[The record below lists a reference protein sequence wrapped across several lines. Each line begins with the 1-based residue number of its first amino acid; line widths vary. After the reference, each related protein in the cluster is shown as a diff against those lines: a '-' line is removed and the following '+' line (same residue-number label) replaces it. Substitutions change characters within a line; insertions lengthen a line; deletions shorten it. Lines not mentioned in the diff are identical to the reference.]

1 MTKLPLLALVA
12 LSTLGACTIGDEGGG
27 TGTGS
32 ADFTFCQPQQIDTN
46 GDGTPDGL
54 DINCDGIID
63 ITYNNGGGGG
73 QNSSTCS
80 LLSSVNGQTEAI
92 SCKADGTGTGASTC
106 ECRVNGN
113 LVGTCTEPTQ
123 DCSIGAPTP
132 DCCGF

>member
-1 MTKLPLLALVA
+1 MTKLTLAFLVF
-12 LSTLGACTIGDEGGG
+12 STLGACTIGDEGGG

-63 ITYNNGGGGG
+63 ITYNNGGG

-80 LLSSVNGQTEAI
+80 SLSSVNGQTEAI
-92 SCKADGTGTGASTC
+92 SCKADGTGASTC

-113 LVGTCTEPTQ
+113 LVGTCSEPTQ

>member
-1 MTKLPLLALVA
+1 MTKLTLAFLVF
-12 LSTLGACTIGDEGGG
+12 STLGACTIGDEGGG

-63 ITYNNGGGGG
+63 ITYNNGGGG

-80 LLSSVNGQTEAI
+80 SLSSVNGQTEAI
-92 SCKADGTGTGASTC
+92 SYKADGTGASTC

-113 LVGTCTEPTQ
+113 LVGTCSEPTQ